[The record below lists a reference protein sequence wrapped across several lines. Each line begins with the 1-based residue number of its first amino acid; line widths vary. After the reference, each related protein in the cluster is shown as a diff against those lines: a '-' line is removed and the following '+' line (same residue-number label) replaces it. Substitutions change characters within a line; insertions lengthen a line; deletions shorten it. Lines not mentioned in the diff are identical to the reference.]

1 MTRDYIGKCEKA
13 IALHEMGHSKEEPV
27 AGAIEKAVAKPA
39 AKTARKRKVAGK
51 E

>member
-13 IALHEMGHSKEEPV
+13 LEMHEMGHRPDRQ
-27 AGAIEKAVAKPA
+27 IEKPKAATKPA
-39 AKTARKRKVAGK
+39 AKPARRRKVTGK